1 MNSIEIMRQWF
12 WALILLPF
20 NVLVAIPGAILYFT
34 KFNYQVP
41 SVLQLFLGS
50 IFLISGVLLAGWTMA
65 LFHKV
70 GKGTPAPWAAPK
82 HLVMEGPYKF
92 VRNPMII
99 GVILIL
105 LAEALM
111 LNTRYIFYWAVVFF
125 FLNNIYFRY
134 FEEKQLEK
142 TFGKEYL
149 DYKKKVP
156 MWWPKFNK

>member
-1 MNSIEIMRQWF
+1 MKKWF
-12 WALILLPF
+12 CALILLPF
-20 NVLVAIPGAILYFT
+20 NVLVIIPVVILYFT
-34 KFNYQVP
+34 NFTYQFP
-41 SVLQLFLGS
+41 NILQFICG
-50 IFLISGVLLAGWTMA
+50 LIVLLGGMLLSGWSMG
-65 LFHKV
+65 LFYKI
-70 GKGTPAPWAAPK
+70 GKGTLAPWAAPK
-82 HLVMEGPYKF
+82 HLVVQGPYKF

-105 LAEALM
+105 LAEALL

-125 FLNNIYFRY
+125 ILNNIYFHY

>member
-1 MNSIEIMRQWF
+1 MKKWF
-12 WALILLPF
+12 CALISLPF
-20 NVLVAIPGAILYFT
+20 NVLVIIPVVILYFT
-34 KFNYQVP
+34 NFTYQFP
-41 SVLQLFLGS
+41 NILQFICG
-50 IFLISGVLLAGWTMA
+50 LIVLLGGMLLSGWSMG
-65 LFHKV
+65 LFYKI
-70 GKGTPAPWAAPK
+70 GKGTLAPWAAPK
-82 HLVMEGPYKF
+82 HLVVQGPYKF

-105 LAEALM
+105 LAEALL

-125 FLNNIYFRY
+125 ILNNIYFHY

>member
-1 MNSIEIMRQWF
+1 MKQWF
-12 WALILLPF
+12 RALILLPF
-20 NVLVAIPGAILYFT
+20 NVLVIIPGIILYFIN
-34 KFNYQVP
+34 FNYQVP
-41 SVLQLFLGS
+41 SILQFICGLIALLCGMFLSGWSMMLFYQ
-50 IFLISGVLLAGWTMA
+50 I
-65 LFHKV
+65 

-82 HLVMEGPYKF
+82 HLVVQGPYKF

-105 LAEALM
+105 LAEALV

-125 FLNNIYFRY
+125 ILNNIYFHY
-134 FEEKQLEK
+134 FEEKQLER

-156 MWWPKFNK
+156 MWLPKFNK